1 MIRAMRS
8 SRLNSIFL
16 IILFAMLPM
25 AVGCDWFTAPSGLL
39 PLDRPIWFDLWQDV
53 KYQPRAISLVM
64 TPWDQNRFKI
74 EAETRIKGN
83 SIEIRIKGLKELP
96 FQGNDTPTLEY
107 CDLGSLQPGD
117 YRLSFIADHTTD
129 LPLDGGSWQVSVTLD
144 SITFIQET
152 MGWCRTVDNPCY
164 QIVPIDLMWGRIH
177 WSMVNDSTLFA
188 AFVDSFTVIGGSSE
202 NVPQGNF
209 GMIEIGSEVV
219 DKVISPPYFYTE
231 VITLRFQGDPISAIE
246 LREAFLDNHMVP
258 SSVDPTVFKR
268 PFSVTLHFGI
278 GYKG

>member
-1 MIRAMRS
+1 MRR

-25 AVGCDWFTAPSGLL
+25 AVGCDWFTAPSDLL
-39 PLDRPIWFDLWQDV
+39 PLDRPITFDFWQDV
-53 KYQPRAISLVM
+53 KYQPRAIGLM
-64 TPWDQNRFKI
+64 LIPWDQNLFEI
-74 EAETRIKGN
+74 EAAPRINGS
-83 SIEIRIKGLKELP
+83 SIEIRIKGLKKLP
-96 FQGNDTPTLEY
+96 SHGTANYPTPEY

-129 LPLDGGSWQVSVTLD
+129 LPLDGGSWQVSVTMD
-144 SITFIQET
+144 SIKFIQET
-152 MGWCRTVDNPCY
+152 NGWSHTIDNPCY

-177 WSMVNDSTLFA
+177 WSGVPDSTLFA

-209 GMIEIGSEVV
+209 GMIEIGSEFV
-219 DKVISPPYFYTE
+219 DMVISPPYFNAD
-231 VITLRFQGDPISAIE
+231 VITLRFQGDPNSAIE
-246 LREAFLDNHMVP
+246 LREAFLDNHLVP

>member
-1 MIRAMRS
+1 MRR

-16 IILFAMLPM
+16 IILFAMLPI
-25 AVGCDWFTAPSGLL
+25 ASGCDWFTEPSDLL
-39 PLDRPIWFDLWQDV
+39 PLDRPIEFYFRQDV
-53 KYQPRAISLVM
+53 KYQPRAIGLM
-64 TPWDQNRFKI
+64 LIPWDQYGFKV
-74 EAETRIKGN
+74 EAEPRIKGN

-96 FQGNDTPTLEY
+96 FQGTANYPTPEY

-152 MGWCRTVDNPCY
+152 MGWSRTVDNPCY

-209 GMIEIGSEVV
+209 GMIEIGSEFV
-219 DKVISPPYFYTE
+219 DMVISPPYFNAD
-231 VITLRFQGDPISAIE
+231 VITLRFQGDPNSAIE